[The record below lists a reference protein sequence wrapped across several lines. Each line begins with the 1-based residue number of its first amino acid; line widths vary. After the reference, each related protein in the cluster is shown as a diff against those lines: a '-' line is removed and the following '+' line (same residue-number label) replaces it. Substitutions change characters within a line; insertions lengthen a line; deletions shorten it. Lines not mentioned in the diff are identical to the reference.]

1 MIEHVFR
8 ADDSDSAMEKAIRE
22 LGEDALIL
30 SVKRLGDVTEVR
42 AIKESLASASLRN
55 PTSFPKG
62 SRAKPI
68 SLSDALRS
76 AESKRQVPTKQ
87 TSKSQPPA
95 LDFFFG
101 DDPFIAPTAEH
112 EASQKQE
119 RLIPEPPEKSSFGF
133 DLPFDEMLTAQAFET
148 RENPSIENYEAL
160 SYLEETTHENVFPLQ
175 VDESELDTLTS
186 ERADMSFPADVE
198 TLRAEDATITS
209 AQEPQPFPDN
219 AQILRHNGFSSHIV
233 QKCMTCIELTKLES
247 QVAYA
252 CQELAAQLSIS
263 KEKPT
268 PLDSDI
274 LFVFGPSG
282 SGKTTTVAKLGFT
295 RKIETGTTPNF
306 YKASHASFVDDTRL
320 QGFTQLLDSKIIDEI
335 KDIHVSDGEQVI
347 VDCCLIEASEIIEAY
362 QYLKSKFPFS
372 RIQPILTLPGTWS
385 VLATEHYCSEVAKL
399 QPCTILTHLQ
409 IGGLAI
415 AGFSALAANNGMLL
429 AASENDQISD
439 GIEII
444 DASAIQHFLEETFNY
459 TDSRPYAVL

>member
-22 LGEDALIL
+22 LGKDALIL

-42 AIKESLASASLRN
+42 AIKESLASASLRS

-76 AESKRQVPTKQ
+76 AESKRQEPAKH
-87 TSKSQPPA
+87 TSKPQPPA
-95 LDFFFG
+95 LDYFFG
-101 DDPFIAPTAEH
+101 DDPFIVPTPQPK
-112 EASQKQE
+112 ASQTPEKFT
-119 RLIPEPPEKSSFGF
+119 PEPPEKSSFGF
-133 DLPFDEMLTAQAFET
+133 DLPFDKMLTDQALET
-148 RENPSIENYEAL
+148 REGPDVENYEAL
-160 SYLEETTHENVFPLQ
+160 SYLEETTPEDGFSFP
-175 VDESELDTLTS
+175 VDEGEITTS
-186 ERADMSFPADVE
+186 TDNEADMNFAVEEEKIPAKD
-198 TLRAEDATITS
+198 TS
-209 AQEPQPFPDN
+209 TTPVQTSQSFPDN
-219 AQILRHNGFSSHIV
+219 AQILQHNGFSSHIV
-233 QKCMTCIELTKLES
+233 RKCMTRLDLTNLES

-252 CQELAAQLSIS
+252 CQELAAQLSVS

-295 RKIETGTTPNF
+295 RKIEANVKPSF
-306 YKASHASFVDDTRL
+306 YKVSHASFVDDTRL
-320 QGFTQLLDSKIIDEI
+320 QGFTQLLDSQIIDEI

-347 VDCCLIEASEIIEAY
+347 VDCCLTEPSEIIASY

-385 VLATEHYCSEVAKL
+385 VLATEQYCADVAKL
-399 QPCTILTHLQ
+399 QACTILTHLQ

-429 AASENDQISD
+429 AASENNQISD

-444 DASAIQHFLEETFNY
+444 DASTIQHFLQETFNY